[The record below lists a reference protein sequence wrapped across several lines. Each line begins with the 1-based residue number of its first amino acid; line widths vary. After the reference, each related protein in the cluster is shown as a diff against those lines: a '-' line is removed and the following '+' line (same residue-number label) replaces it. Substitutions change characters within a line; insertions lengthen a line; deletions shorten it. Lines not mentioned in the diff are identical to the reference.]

1 MLILKRWREITF
13 ASSMQSAGV
22 LMIKDENKNICV
34 DVLRKPSVIIFIIIP
49 VIIIEFPKSLVAI
62 VHCP

>member
-1 MLILKRWREITF
+1 MCTF

-22 LMIKDENKNICV
+22 LMIKDENTNICV